1 MRRSIK
7 GQLISTPAENQIHMV
22 MLPKISLEPLPLNP
36 ILKSKSL
43 LTPPPLHS
51 SLLDPNMLISNIH
64 IYIFIFLCSFIILN
78 SSKFLGQDVNV
89 CKCAKLT

>member
-43 LTPPPLHS
+43 LTPPPPT
-51 SLLDPNMLISNIH
+51 LLDPNMLISNIH

>member
-7 GQLISTPAENQIHMV
+7 GQLITTPAENQIHMV

-43 LTPPPLHS
+43 LTPPPT
-51 SLLDPNMLISNIH
+51 LLDPNMLINNIQ
-64 IYIFIFLCSFIILN
+64 IYIFIFQCSFIILN

>member
-43 LTPPPLHS
+43 LTPPPPLT
-51 SLLDPNMLISNIH
+51 LLDPNMLISNIH
-64 IYIFIFLCSFIILN
+64 IYIFIFQCSFIIFN

>member
-43 LTPPPLHS
+43 PPPPPLHS
-51 SLLDPNMLISNIH
+51 WIRTCLLAIYT
-64 IYIFIFLCSFIILN
+64 YIFLFFYVVL
-78 SSKFLGQDVNV
+78 
-89 CKCAKLT
+89 

>member
-43 LTPPPLHS
+43 LTPPPPTL
-51 SLLDPNMLISNIH
+51 
-64 IYIFIFLCSFIILN
+64 FT
-78 SSKFLGQDVNV
+78 LGSEH
-89 CKCAKLT
+89 AY